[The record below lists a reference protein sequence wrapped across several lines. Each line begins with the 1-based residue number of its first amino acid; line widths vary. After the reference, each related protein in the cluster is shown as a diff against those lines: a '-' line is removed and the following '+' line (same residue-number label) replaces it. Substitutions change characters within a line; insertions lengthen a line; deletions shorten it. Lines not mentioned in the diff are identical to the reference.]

1 MSSIYPDVN
10 SDQKLLQCAR
20 NLTSISGEDGILEQI
35 FATIAPVNRWCVEF
49 GAWDGK
55 TYSNTYH
62 LMTDEGWNGVFI
74 EADSVK
80 FQDLLATYRDNPRAK
95 CLNCFVT
102 FEGANSLDNLLAKVG
117 APKDLDLLSIDIDGN
132 DYHVWESLVAYQPR
146 VVVIEFNQTIP
157 SHVEFVQPR
166 DMRVQ
171 QGNAPLSL
179 VQLGRKK
186 GYELVCVTD
195 YNLIFVKANLAP
207 AFAIADNSLARLRP
221 PAKAQP
227 HIFQLF
233 DGTFVVGGMDQM
245 FWHGIPIRQEKFQ
258 VLPKIFRHYPP
269 RPENPLKRLLKS
281 CWLFLYGKGLA

>member
-1 MSSIYPDVN
+1 MIYPELN
-10 SDQKLLQCAR
+10 SDQGLLESAR
-20 NLTSISGEDGILEQI
+20 NVTSISGEDGILEKI
-35 FATIAPVNRWCVEF
+35 FDTITPANRWCVEF

-62 LMTDEGWNGVFI
+62 LMADKGWNGVFI

-80 FQDLLATYRDNPRAK
+80 FQDLLTTYRDNPRAK

-102 FEGANSLDNLLAKVG
+102 FEGANSLDNLLAQVG

-132 DYHVWESLVAYQPR
+132 DYHVWESLVIYAPR

-166 DMRVQ
+166 DMTVQ
-171 QGNAPLSL
+171 QGNSPLSL
-179 VQLGRKK
+179 VKLGRRK
-186 GYELVCVTD
+186 GYELVCVTE
-195 YNLIFVKANLAP
+195 YNLIFVKADLLP
-207 AFAIADNSLARLRP
+207 AFAIADHSLERLRP
-221 PAKAQP
+221 PSPRPP

-245 FWHGIPIRQEKFQ
+245 FWHGIPVRQQKFQ
-258 VLPKIFRHYPP
+258 VLPKLFRQFPP
-269 RPENPLKRLLKS
+269 RPANPLKRLLKR
-281 CWLFLYGKGLA
+281 CWLFLYTKGFA